1 MYNALDVTKRKP
13 SPFIIQQ
20 QQHGLQRQQRLP
32 VFTSPTITTT
42 YLSSTTTTLDDN
54 ELSNTNRSSSES
66 NLVLPTNRELFNF
79 ALPTLG
85 IWLLQPI
92 LSLIDTTVVGMSH
105 ATTIAELA
113 ALGPGIGWVDSTS
126 YLFNFLGIAT
136 TTLYSTALRD
146 QDEKRSQSILANAVF
161 LSFFFGLCLML
172 VQYFWAR
179 PAVSI
184 LAGASLASIPY
195 AMAYAKIRA
204 IAAPAALF
212 TIIAQ
217 AAFLARKDSITP
229 LYAVLVGALVN
240 VVGDVF
246 LVVYQ
251 KKGIVG
257 AAWATTLS
265 QYAGAIFLCAIAML
279 RMLKAKRQSPE
290 KRMKIEMMIWPKR
303 HESLQFLSFCGPMFF
318 ILLAKSFLWTFTTFA
333 VGSAGAVDL
342 AAHQSYLPYA
352 FNEISEK
359 TVRWGKTARSIV
371 RQVTILGSILGVM
384 NMGLSVLMNTVGTKF
399 VTKSTV
405 VAQAIRRLAI
415 PLAACALP
423 HCLMLGVEGAL
434 IAGRDVG
441 FLVQSYVLSGLA
453 FISYQLMMRSRALG
467 SVGVWYGMICFQ
479 WVRLAMFASRLNKI
493 SSAKQEQTHM
503 KSSNSENGGQ

>member
-1 MYNALDVTKRKP
+1 
-13 SPFIIQQ
+13 
-20 QQHGLQRQQRLP
+20 
-32 VFTSPTITTT
+32 
-42 YLSSTTTTLDDN
+42 
-54 ELSNTNRSSSES
+54 
-66 NLVLPTNRELFNF
+66 
-79 ALPTLG
+79 
-85 IWLLQPI
+85 
-92 LSLIDTTVVGMSH
+92 MSH

-342 AAHQSYLPYA
+342 AAHQITLNFFLFFCIFGDVVSQISQSYLPYA